1 MKLRSAIPVFTLSVV
16 LAIGACCGCS
26 SGSASEDEA
35 TTAPV
40 EQPDSEGSD
49 AFDDESGIPAPG
61 DIAEESSSLEE
72 VPAAA
77 DDAALGEV
85 VSSVEDDQSPLSET
99 QRNSMAM
106 LNYLAVVTEDI
117 NSSKNSRL
125 KLEETYSTL
134 INNTYPNA
142 VDDRTL
148 AQLEGLLDTIEGY
161 RMVDV
166 KRDRLEYIYEQNQAQ
181 AMRAAIPNPLG
192 LLSAVES
199 GSLAKLAASVV
210 YMAVDSYTSYQSATA
225 SADLEFLKGGWEL
238 DDEEASILH
247 ERRKDTF
254 AYMVRTVSD
263 YDLPGYFA
271 LNEESVTQL
280 VEWAGN
286 DNVVRRIRFLESNQG
301 TYKAYGGYWL
311 ILASSYY
318 QNKDYQKCLSAV
330 ATYETL
336 QSGILRKDYDYAH
349 AIPMAIVSASETMG
363 DSDYA
368 AFAEEHV
375 SKLIDNC
382 DNTDWE
388 MLYFAAQTYVDLY
401 RRTENEDFLRNAYE
415 LALDN
420 VNFLVGR
427 QEELNDEYLASI
439 VDAKAPAGA
448 TKQQKDE
455 VKQYNKMRKE
465 TRKTA
470 LPPVYQPLL
479 VNCDLLFALADKIGV
494 SESDRAR
501 IDGILH
507 PSGDAAF
514 LIKPIDDAYRF
525 EPVEDDGIGVK
536 AEFDGAKLTLGADL
550 LSASTTIEATKSSG
564 KKVLSGEWV
573 VKKVD
578 RKSIDDVGSFVT
590 TLENKDIDRNSYKD
604 GDVVTFTFTDGE
616 GDTAITRTLSF
627 KASVEERLGFIP
639 NKVTFEQVEK

>member
-1 MKLRSAIPVFTLSVV
+1 MKLKTVIPVLTLVV
-16 LAIGACCGCS
+16 ALTVCACGR
-26 SGSASEDEA
+26 SEDNSSAEESVSVTEQVEMQTPDADDIEA
-35 TTAPV
+35 DAPTA
-40 EQPDSEGSD
+40 E
-49 AFDDESGIPAPG
+49 
-61 DIAEESSSLEE
+61 DIAEEPS
-72 VPAAA
+72 VPEATAAT
-77 DDAALGEV
+77 DDVALDDV

-181 AMRAAIPNPLG
+181 AMRAAMPNPLG

-263 YDLPGYFA
+263 YDLPGYLA

-330 ATYETL
+330 ATYETM

-349 AIPMAIVSASETMG
+349 TIPMAIVSASETMG

-375 SKLIDNC
+375 GRLIDNC

-494 SESDRAR
+494 PESDRAR

-507 PSGDAAF
+507 PGGDAAF
-514 LIKPIDDAYRF
+514 LTKPIDDAYRF
-525 EPVEDDGIGVK
+525 EPSEDDGAGVK
-536 AEFDGAKLTLGADL
+536 AEFDGTKLTLGADL

-564 KKVLSGEWV
+564 KKALSGEWV

-578 RKSIDDVGSFVT
+578 RKSIDDVRSFVV
-590 TLENKDIDRNSYKD
+590 TLENKGIDKNSYKD
-604 GDVVTFTFTDGE
+604 GDVVTFTLADGE
-616 GDTAITRTLSF
+616 GDAAVTRTLAF
-627 KASVEERLGFIP
+627 KASVEEGWWMLP
-639 NKVTFEQVEK
+639 NKVVFEQVAQ

>member
-1 MKLRSAIPVFTLSVV
+1 MKLKAAIPILALSAA
-16 LAIGACCGCS
+16 LAVCACGCS
-26 SGSASEDEA
+26 KDNGSAEEPASA
-35 TTAPV
+35 T
-40 EQPDSEGSD
+40 EQTETQSLD
-49 AFDDESGIPAPG
+49 ADDDETDLPTAEE
-61 DIAEESSSLEE
+61 IAEEPSAPGEL
-72 VPAAA
+72 AAT
-77 DDAALGEV
+77 DDAALKDV
-85 VSSVEDDQSPLSET
+85 VNSVEDDQSPLSET

-263 YDLPGYFA
+263 YDLPGYLA

-330 ATYETL
+330 ATYETM

-349 AIPMAIVSASETMG
+349 TIPMAIVSASETMG

-375 SKLIDNC
+375 GRLIDNC

-479 VNCDLLFALADKIGV
+479 VNCDLLFALADKIDV
-494 SESDRAR
+494 SESDCAR

-507 PSGDAAF
+507 PGGDAAF
-514 LIKPIDDAYRF
+514 LTKPIDDAYRF
-525 EPVEDDGIGVK
+525 EPAEDGKAGVK
-536 AEFDGAKLTLGADL
+536 AEFDGAKLTIGADL

-564 KKVLSGEWV
+564 KKALSGEWV

-578 RKSIDDVGSFVT
+578 RKSIDDVSSFAV
-590 TLENKDIDRNSYKD
+590 TLEDKDIDKNSYKD
-604 GDVVTFTFTDGE
+604 GDVVTFTLTDGE
-616 GDTAITRTLSF
+616 GDAAVIRTLSF
-627 KASVEERLGFIP
+627 KASVEERWGFIP
-639 NKVTFEQVEK
+639 NKVTFEQVAQ